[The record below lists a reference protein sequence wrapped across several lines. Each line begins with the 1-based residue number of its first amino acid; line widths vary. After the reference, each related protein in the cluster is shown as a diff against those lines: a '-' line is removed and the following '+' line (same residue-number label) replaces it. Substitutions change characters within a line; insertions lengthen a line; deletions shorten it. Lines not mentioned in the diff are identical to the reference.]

1 MIETIGYRSH
11 YSCGQTPSKA
21 SGCDKAGTAN
31 IKFVSAYF
39 KVERGGR
46 VDFEEFINDS
56 PVFFNLDFVFFQVLY
71 EIIII
76 KLV

>member
-11 YSCGQTPSKA
+11 YSCGQTPTKA

-31 IKFVSAYF
+31 IKFISAYF

-46 VDFEEFINDS
+46 VDFEKLMNNS
-56 PVFFNLDFVFFQVLY
+56 PVLFYLYFVLFQFLY

-76 KLV
+76 KLI